1 MEKPVI
7 FNIQICF
14 ETKQFEWE
22 VDVDVEAAVRIGIT
36 HLMEKKRSA
45 RNRVILYHDSLNVLV
60 SNK

>member
-36 HLMEKKRSA
+36 HLMEK
-45 RNRVILYHDSLNVLV
+45 
-60 SNK
+60 